1 MKTQHTPGPWA
12 LNGETVH
19 HLMFQEPLDQRN
31 VICTLPNKNP
41 ETIRNGKL
49 IAAAPALLEALGYY
63 MSQFGQALD
72 CYGIPYGPEQTK
84 AHDAAIEAISAAT
97 QA

>member
-1 MKTQHTPGPWA
+1 MNKQHTPGPWI

-31 VICTLPNKNP
+31 VICSIPNKNP
-41 ETIRNGKL
+41 ETIRNEKL

-72 CYGIPYGPEQTK
+72 CYGIPYGPEQK
-84 AHDAAIEAISAAT
+84 AAHEAARAAINSAT